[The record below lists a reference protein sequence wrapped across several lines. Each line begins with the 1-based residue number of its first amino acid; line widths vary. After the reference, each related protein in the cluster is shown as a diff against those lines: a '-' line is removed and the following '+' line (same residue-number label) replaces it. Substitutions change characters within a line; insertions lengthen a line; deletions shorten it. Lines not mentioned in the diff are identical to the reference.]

1 MTARGRALY
10 GIRGCKGLKPVSAI
24 MLIAVTGLKVL
35 VQLNS
40 WGGAPDESDRLFSLQ
55 VASAF

>member
-1 MTARGRALY
+1 
-10 GIRGCKGLKPVSAI
+10 